1 MLHVEPSLERAVDLG
16 VGYNVGDVA
25 CESEA
30 HTLAYGCETR
40 DVDGRTVEVRAVDFG
55 GGQELEAVEAHAVIA
70 CRAFGHIEQHLKRRD
85 GILGRTIGASE
96 THGAWEREVGVDLG
110 EFAAH
115 GDGYERDKAV
125 ERRKRHVESECLDAE
140 VVLKVERCVQCGFYL
155 SDSETEVAQWGVH
168 RARGRPVDVASESQ
182 LQTVDGERGNGG
194 RGEPCDVE
202 LIDRGTAALKFGR
215 GEPQWGVDGVGER

>member
-1 MLHVEPSLERAVDLG
+1 MQLGHLHEQTRECGPAIELNLVEILLVKIAFAQVKVAVGPEIALHLAGEHGQEAFGEMLHVETSLERAVDLG

-70 CRAFGHIEQHLKRRD
+70 RRAFGHIEQHLKRRD

-96 THGAWEREVGVDLG
+96 THGA
-110 EFAAH
+110 
-115 GDGYERDKAV
+115 
-125 ERRKRHVESECLDAE
+125 
-140 VVLKVERCVQCGFYL
+140 
-155 SDSETEVAQWGVH
+155 
-168 RARGRPVDVASESQ
+168 
-182 LQTVDGERGNGG
+182 
-194 RGEPCDVE
+194 
-202 LIDRGTAALKFGR
+202 
-215 GEPQWGVDGVGER
+215 